1 MKNEKL
7 SLNQIKENILK
18 NIGMRKFILIIAA
31 LILLVLGFIPQG
43 RTSSASG
50 DAPGNTDYN
59 GQEGVYD
66 YEEYTEKRLEELI
79 GSISGAGK
87 VKVMITF
94 QETSEKILA
103 EEGSVSENT
112 VKEADSNG
120 GTRDTREYSASKSYL
135 TDGKQGTDSPYV
147 IQEKKPQAQGVVVIA
162 QGADNPEVV
171 SSITAAAQAL
181 LNVPV
186 HRIQVLRM
194 NK

>member
-1 MKNEKL
+1 MKYEKL

-18 NIGMRKFILIIAA
+18 NIGMKKFILIIAA
-31 LILLVLGFIPQG
+31 LILLVLGFVPQNKT
-43 RTSSASG
+43 TSSKGASDG
-50 DAPGNTDYN
+50 TEYEAQG
-59 GQEGVYD
+59 GVYD
-66 YEEYTEKRLEELI
+66 YEEYTEKRLEEFI

-94 QETSEKILA
+94 QETSEKVLA
-103 EEGSVSENT
+103 EEGSVTENT
-112 VKEADSNG
+112 VKETDSSG

>member
-1 MKNEKL
+1 MCRRIRLRKL
-7 SLNQIKENILK
+7 T
-18 NIGMRKFILIIAA
+18 AA
-31 LILLVLGFIPQG
+31 
-43 RTSSASG
+43 
-50 DAPGNTDYN
+50 
-59 GQEGVYD
+59 
-66 YEEYTEKRLEELI
+66 
-79 GSISGAGK
+79 
-87 VKVMITF
+87 
-94 QETSEKILA
+94 
-103 EEGSVSENT
+103 
-112 VKEADSNG
+112 G

-135 TDGKQGTDSPYV
+135 TDGKLGTDSPYV